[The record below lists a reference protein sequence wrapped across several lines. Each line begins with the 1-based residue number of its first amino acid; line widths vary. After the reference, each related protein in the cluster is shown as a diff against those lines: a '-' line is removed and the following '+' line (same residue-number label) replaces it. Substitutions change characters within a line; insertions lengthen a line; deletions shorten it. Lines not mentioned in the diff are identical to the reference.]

1 MLSSRYEC
9 ASYTVLSLA
18 HFPLH
23 QKSSFFLLQLEL
35 REPILSRMFLFLV
48 KQDYPTQIFERAE
61 GKEGIGNDRIA
72 FGRQFYPQ
80 LFGWVNSSTLI
91 LSS

>member
-1 MLSSRYEC
+1 
-9 ASYTVLSLA
+9 
-18 HFPLH
+18 
-23 QKSSFFLLQLEL
+23 
-35 REPILSRMFLFLV
+35 MFLFLV